1 MSDFFGMGEDRCKVD
16 PEILAHMER
25 HGVINKDGKRRK
37 NHKPKK
43 HSKRKGRL
51 RYKLD
56 LHGMTSDRAAVSV
69 RSAVERCKRQGIS
82 EILIVHGWG
91 MHSKGTPPVLKQLV
105 RDMLENELCR
115 QISSF
120 RAASFDEGG
129 EGATVVRLF

>member
-1 MSDFFGMGEDRCKVD
+1 MSDFFGTGEDRKKVD

-25 HGVINKDGKRRK
+25 YGVVNKDGRRK
-37 NHKPKK
+37 KERPKK

-56 LHGMTSDRAAVSV
+56 LHGMTSQTAAVSV
-69 RSAVERCKRQGIS
+69 RGAVERCKRQGIG

-91 MHSKGTPPVLKQLV
+91 MHSKGSPPVLKQLV
-105 RDMLENELCR
+105 RDMLENELCN

-129 EGATVVRLF
+129 EGATIVRLF